1 MRLGLLSAAR
11 ITPLAIIEPLA
22 ADPDLGI
29 ELAAVASRDLERA
42 RAAAD
47 EWGVTRAV
55 GSYEELIADPDLDA
69 IYIATPAALHR
80 HWTLAAL
87 DAGKHVLCEKPLSV
101 GRAEA
106 IEMVQA
112 ASDADR
118 ILMEAFHW
126 RYHPYAAQIRSIID
140 SGRLG
145 EVHHIAARFELQ
157 EGVIPRSDIRWDLA
171 LGGGALMDLGCYCV
185 QWVRFAAGGDPSVVS
200 AEAICP
206 VPEIDGSLSAELA
219 WESGVTG
226 SFSTS
231 MIADGEAIDLV
242 IQGSTATLRAVNP
255 LAPQRGAQITITDH
269 TTGET
274 EHPAVAGAGTTTYLE
289 QLRAFRDAIRSGV
302 APPTSGADSVTNMS
316 IIEDCYVAAGLVPR
330 PPHPP
335 IG

>member
-11 ITPLAIIEPLA
+11 ITPLAIIEPHA

-29 ELAAVASRDLERA
+29 ELAAVAARDLPRA
-42 RAAAD
+42 REVAD

-55 GSYEELIADPDLDA
+55 GSYDELIADPDIDA

-87 DAGKHVLCEKPLSV
+87 AAGKHVLCEKPLAVS
-101 GRAEA
+101 RSEAE
-106 IEMVQA
+106 EMVQA
-112 ASDADR
+112 AGAANR
-118 ILMEAFHW
+118 IMMEAFHW

-145 EVHHIAARFELQ
+145 EVHHITARFELQ
-157 EGVIPRSDIRWDLA
+157 EGVIPQSDIRWDLA

-185 QWVRFAAGGDPSVVS
+185 QWVRFAAGADPSVVGAS
-200 AEAICP
+200 AVCP
-206 VPEIDGSLSAELA
+206 VPEIDASLTAELA
-219 WESGVTG
+219 WDSGVTG
-226 SFSTS
+226 SLSTS

-242 IQGSTATLRAVNP
+242 VQGSTATMRAVNP

-269 TTGET
+269 DSGHS

-289 QLRAFRDAIRSGV
+289 QLRVFRDAVLSGE
-302 APPTSGADSVTNMS
+302 PPATSGTDSIVNMS
-316 IIEDCYVAAGLVPR
+316 IIEDCYLAAGLVVR
-330 PPHPP
+330 PAHPALD
-335 IG
+335 

>member
-11 ITPLAIIEPLA
+11 ITPLAVIEPLA
-22 ADPDLGI
+22 ADPDLGL
-29 ELAAVASRDLERA
+29 ELAAVAARDLDRA
-42 RAAAD
+42 TNVAG

-55 GSYEELIADPDLDA
+55 GSYEELIADPDIDA

-87 DAGKHVLCEKPLSV
+87 AAGKHVLCEKPLSV
-101 GRAEA
+101 GRDEA
-106 IEMVQA
+106 VEMVEA
-112 ASDADR
+112 AADADR

-126 RYHPYAAQIRSIID
+126 RYHPYAAQIRSIIE

-145 EVHHIAARFELQ
+145 EIDHVTARFELQ
-157 EGVIPRSDIRWDLA
+157 DGVIGRDDIRWDLS

-185 QWVRFAAGGDPSVVS
+185 QWVRFAAGGDPTVVS
-200 AEAICP
+200 AEAVCP
-206 VPEIDGSLSAELA
+206 VPEIDGSLTAELS
-219 WESGVTG
+219 WESGITG

-269 TTGET
+269 GTGET

-289 QLRAFRDAIRSGV
+289 QLRVFRDAVRTGE
-302 APPTSGADSVTNMS
+302 APPTSGADSVMNMS
-316 IIEDCYVAAGLVPR
+316 IIEDCYVAAGLIPR
-330 PPHPP
+330 PAHPP
-335 IG
+335 LG

>member
-22 ADPDLGI
+22 ADPDLGV

-269 TTGET
+269 TTGES